1 MKSLENFRNLIGP
14 KDLLC
19 HYTSFETASY
29 ILQSNRLKLGSLGK
43 SKDAI
48 ESINLFSELGGLPN
62 NCKDI
67 SKSINEEIKNNI
79 KIVCFSKDDKEDK
92 PGMMLARM
100 WSQYGDNHKGVCL
113 ILEKDKIEN
122 QFKKLFD
129 NEKNRAIVD
138 DVKYDQFPFFID
150 TTLCAS
156 ITITNDNGE
165 LKVEENKF
173 PGLLQNLIMQK
184 ILFSKMSD
192 FIDENE
198 RRFLC
203 YNNQKKSDLFFS
215 FEDSLKAVIFGF
227 NSTLEQ
233 EKILKVIC
241 TNNKMLGSVK
251 FFKEEIKCRRQ
262 ISKKN
267 IHNPNSNPY
276 IGLKLV

>member
-1 MKSLENFRNLIGP
+1 MKSLESFRNLIGS

-19 HYTSFETASY
+19 HYTSFKTASC
-29 ILQSNRLKLGSLGK
+29 ILQRNELKLGSLGK

-62 NCKDI
+62 NVEDC

-79 KIVCFSKDDKEDK
+79 KIVCFSKDDKECK

-113 ILEKDKIEN
+113 IFERDKIEN

-129 NEKNRAIVD
+129 DMAIVD
-138 DVKYDQFPFFID
+138 DVKYDQVPFFID
-150 TTLCAS
+150 TPLSAS
-156 ITITNDNGE
+156 ISISKDNEE

-173 PGLLQNLIMQK
+173 PKLLQNLIMQK

-192 FIDENE
+192 FRDENE

-203 YNNQKKSDLFFS
+203 YNNEKKSDLFFS
-215 FEDSLKAVIFGF
+215 FEDSLKAVILGF
-227 NSTLEQ
+227 NSTFEQ
-233 EKILKVIC
+233 EKILKTIC
-241 TNNKMLGSVK
+241 NNNNLLGSVK
-251 FFKEEIKCRRQ
+251 FFKEEMKCRRQ

-267 IHNPNSNPY
+267 IHNPSSNPY
-276 IGLKLV
+276 IDLNPI

>member
-1 MKSLENFRNLIGP
+1 MKSLKNFRDLIGP

-29 ILQSNRLKLGSLGK
+29 ILQSNRLKLGPLGK

-62 NCKDI
+62 NVEDC
-67 SKSINEEIKNNI
+67 SKSINEEIKNDI
-79 KIVCFSKDDKEDK
+79 KIVCFSKDDKEDW

-113 ILEKDKIEN
+113 IFERDKIEK

-129 NEKNRAIVD
+129 DRAIVD
-138 DVKYDQFPFFID
+138 DVKYDQVPFFID
-150 TTLCAS
+150 TTLSAS
-156 ITITNDNGE
+156 ISISNDNGV

-173 PGLLQNLIMQK
+173 PKLLQNLIMQK

-192 FIDENE
+192 FRDENE

-203 YNNQKKSDLFFS
+203 YNNEKKSDLFFS
-215 FEDSLKAVIFGF
+215 FEDSLKAVILGF
-227 NSTLEQ
+227 NSTFEQ
-233 EKILKVIC
+233 EKILKIIC
-241 TNNKMLGSVK
+241 NNNNLLGSVK
-251 FFKEEIKCRRQ
+251 FFKEEINCIRQ
-262 ISKKN
+262 ISKIN

-276 IGLKLV
+276 IGLKLIH